1 MCLCSFF
8 PSNSNQQ
15 SLDSLT
21 FLSFINIT
29 QLIESFRFYLGSSSQ
44 SPKNCLSEVNWDCQT
59 RMHLLCFPSLR
70 NHLPWILDTQCFQ
83 NCRMFCCCS
92 CFCFLN
98 RLFFFFSSLHNISKQ
113 ELQRVLTHP
122 ASGGGFCVVWMG
134 AVFLRFPKK
143 DLHADPYS
151 KKDSQKESSNTKQI
165 IKDKILKTGEQAD
178 PEVTNA
184 QWLSVFSFNV
194 CLNYGS

>member
-59 RMHLLCFPSLR
+59 RMHLVCFPSLR

-98 RLFFFFSSLHNISKQ
+98 RLFFFPVYTTYLSRNYKEFSHILLVVGDS
-113 ELQRVLTHP
+113 VLCEW
-122 ASGGGFCVVWMG
+122 GLC
-134 AVFLRFPKK
+134 FLDSPRKIYMQIHTPKK
-143 DLHADPYS
+143 TARR
-151 KKDSQKESSNTKQI
+151 KV
-165 IKDKILKTGEQAD
+165 
-178 PEVTNA
+178 VTQSRLLRTRYLRQENR
-184 QWLSVFSFNV
+184 QTQR
-194 CLNYGS
+194 